1 MTKFIYISLEQAI
14 QTHHLTVAISGGGT
28 TDILDVKRLENALEF
43 IQNDDYYPTIADKV
57 THLCYSACNCHCFAD
72 GNKRIALTLSMQFL
86 MLNGYLYC
94 CKDFL
99 NNMENI
105 ILNVASSKISK
116 ELLKE
121 IFVAIIN
128 DDFDNEALQLKI
140 FEAISK
146 ES

>member
-1 MTKFIYISLEQAI
+1 MTKIIYISLEQAI
-14 QTHHLTVAISGGGT
+14 QMHHSTVEISGGGT
-28 TDILDVKRLENALEF
+28 TDILDTQRLENALEI
-43 IQNDDYYPTIADKV
+43 IQNDDYYPTIVDKV

-86 MLNGYLYC
+86 MFNGYLHC

-105 ILNVASSKISK
+105 ILNVAATKISK
-116 ELLKE
+116 DLLKE
-121 IFVAIIN
+121 IFIAIID

-146 ES
+146 DL